1 MSYMYIF
8 TPKPM
13 GDSGGGG
20 EGGTPL
26 SGDQYEDYKGFILRP
41 LVMLLITKER
51 PSQLILSYCSLFT
64 LNKCNMTYITLQN
77 VTLFLISTNNYYY

>member
-20 EGGTPL
+20 GGTLL
-26 SGDQYEDYKGFILRP
+26 SGDQYEDYKGFILHP
-41 LVMLLITKER
+41 LVMLLITKETL
-51 PSQLILSYCSLFT
+51 SQLTLSYCSLFT
-64 LNKCNMTYITLQN
+64 LNKRNMTYITLQN

>member
-13 GDSGGGG
+13 GDSVGV
-20 EGGTPL
+20 GTLPHL

-41 LVMLLITKER
+41 LVILLITKER
-51 PSQLILSYCSLFT
+51 LSQLILSYCSLFT
-64 LNKCNMTYITLQN
+64 LNKRNMTYITLQN
-77 VTLFLISTNNYYY
+77 VTFLISTNNYYY

>member
-20 EGGTPL
+20 TLL

-41 LVMLLITKER
+41 LVMLLITNER
-51 PSQLILSYCSLFT
+51 LSQLTLSYCSLFL
-64 LNKCNMTYITLQN
+64 LNKRNMTYITLQN

>member
-13 GDSGGGG
+13 GDSGGG

-51 PSQLILSYCSLFT
+51 LSQLTLSYCSLFS
-64 LNKCNMTYITLQN
+64 LNKRNMTYITLQN
-77 VTLFLISTNNYYY
+77 VTLFLISTNNYYH

>member
-20 EGGTPL
+20 GGILL
-26 SGDQYEDYKGFILRP
+26 SGDQYEDYKGYILRP
-41 LVMLLITKER
+41 LVMLLIIKETL
-51 PSQLILSYCSLFT
+51 SQLTLSAIVHCLRS
-64 LNKCNMTYITLQN
+64 IN
-77 VTLFLISTNNYYY
+77 VI